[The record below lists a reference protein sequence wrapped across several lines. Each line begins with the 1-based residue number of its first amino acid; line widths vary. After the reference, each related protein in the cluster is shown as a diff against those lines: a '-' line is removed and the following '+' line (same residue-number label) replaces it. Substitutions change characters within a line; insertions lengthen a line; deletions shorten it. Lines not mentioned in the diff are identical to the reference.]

1 MSWGV
6 EMQGSSF
13 CEIADE
19 IPGEQAFSSLVLS
32 AEFARLSLFFL
43 CVLGPRNVNPLIRT
57 FRSSKG
63 ELPVRPGNTLAH
75 VW

>member
-1 MSWGV
+1 LG
-6 EMQGSSF
+6 
-13 CEIADE
+13 
-19 IPGEQAFSSLVLS
+19 
-32 AEFARLSLFFL
+32 
-43 CVLGPRNVNPLIRT
+43 VLGPRSVNPLIRT